1 MKKTIA
7 VIPGDGIGPEVMN
20 QAERVLHVV
29 AADYGHE
36 FRLTPGLAGGA
47 AFEQFGS
54 HMPEETL
61 AICRNSDAI
70 LFGSVGGPVSEQHL
84 DKWKNCEAKS
94 ILALRKTFSFYA
106 NFRPVQLL
114 PELAEMCPL
123 RPDIIKDGID
133 ILFIRELLGD
143 AYFGAKETT
152 TENGRRVARDTS
164 QYSEDQVAQVAH
176 VAFKAARQRRKHV
189 TSVDKANVLDASKL
203 WRLVMHEVAKD
214 YPDVQLT
221 DMLVDNCAMQIIRH
235 PKQFDVVVST
245 NMFGD
250 ILTDEAAVLAGS
262 LGLLASA
269 SINSDGFALYEPS
282 GGSAPDIAGQGIA
295 NPIAQILSVALML
308 RLSFALEQEAK
319 TIELAVEKTLKNGY
333 RTRDI
338 ATANGTVLDTKEFTD
353 KVLSNMNVPATT
365 GAK

>member
-1 MKKTIA
+1 MNKSIA
-7 VIPGDGIGPEVMN
+7 VIPGDGIGPEVMA
-20 QAERVLHVV
+20 QAERVLQAV
-29 AADYGHE
+29 AVNFGHKFE
-36 FRLTPGLAGGA
+36 LTHGVAGGA

-61 AICRNSDAI
+61 ALCRRSDAI

-84 DKWKNCEAKS
+84 DKWKNCEANS
-94 ILALRKTFSFYA
+94 ILSLRKTFSFYA
-106 NFRPVQLL
+106 NYRPVVLS
-114 PELAEMCPL
+114 PDLAEMCPL

-143 AYFGAKETT
+143 AYFGVKETT
-152 TENGRRVARDTS
+152 TENGQRVARDTS
-164 QYSEDQVAQVAH
+164 QYTEDQIKQVAH
-176 VAFKAARQRRKHV
+176 AAFKAARQRSKRV

-203 WRLVMHEVAKD
+203 WRVVMHEVAKE
-214 YPDVQLT
+214 YPDIELV
-221 DMLVDNCAMQIIRH
+221 DMLVDNCAMQIIRD
-235 PKQFDVVVST
+235 PNQFDVVVTT

-269 SINSDGFALYEPS
+269 SINKEGFALYEPS

-308 RLSFALEQEAK
+308 RFSFGLEKKRKRSNLQSTKLSSK
-319 TIELAVEKTLKNGY
+319 G
-333 RTRDI
+333 
-338 ATANGTVLDTKEFTD
+338 TA
-353 KVLSNMNVPATT
+353 PATSQQ
-365 GAK
+365 KMELS

>member
-1 MKKTIA
+1 MSRKRIA
-7 VIPGDGIGPEVMN
+7 VVPGDGIGPEVME
-20 QAERVLHVV
+20 QALRVLNAVGDFEVKHGV
-29 AADYGHE
+29 
-36 FRLTPGLAGGA
+36 AGGA
-47 AFEQFGS
+47 AYDKHGS

-61 AICRNSDAI
+61 ELCRQSDAI
-70 LFGSVGGPVSEQHL
+70 LFGSVGGPVSEQHVP
-84 DKWKNCEAKS
+84 KWKNCEANS
-94 ILALRKTFSFYA
+94 ILALRKTFKFYA
-106 NFRPVQLL
+106 NFRPVRLL

-123 RPDIIKDGID
+123 RSDIIADGVD

-143 AYFGAKETT
+143 AYFGKKETT
-152 TENGRRVARDTS
+152 TVNGVRQASDLST
-164 QYSEDQVAQVAH
+164 YTEEQVAQVAH
-176 VAFKAARQRRKHV
+176 VAFKAARQRNKRV

-203 WRLVMHEVAKD
+203 WRAVVHEVAQE
-214 YPDVQLT
+214 YPDVELV
-221 DMLVDNCAMQIIRH
+221 DMLVDNCAMQIIRD
-235 PKQFDVVVST
+235 PKQFDVVVTT

-269 SINSDGFALYEPS
+269 SLNAEGFALYEPS

-308 RLSFALEQEAK
+308 RFSFHQETEAK
-319 TIELAVEKTLKNGY
+319 TIENAVEKALKAGN

-338 ATANGTVLDTKEFTD
+338 ATKNGKVLGTKEFTD
-353 KVLSNMNVPATT
+353 VVLSEIKLPT